1 MHLTKFTITIL
12 FTTITEVTSIHS
24 LSYTRFPPFMT
35 GMFELYIIAIITTTN
50 HKTDGLKTI
59 FIIIKSERNKT
70 KLDDKPIITIITIY
84 IIDADIINHMLFIII
99 KCFGFFICFLLISL
113 DESIK

>member
-1 MHLTKFTITIL
+1 MLLTKFTITIL

-59 FIIIKSERNKT
+59 FIIIKSEKNRTKT
-70 KLDDKPIITIITIY
+70 KLNNKPIITIITIHN
-84 IIDADIINHMLFIII
+84 IDADII
-99 KCFGFFICFLLISL
+99 S
-113 DESIK
+113 